1 MRGNEADDTPNGAG
15 SKSEADATPF
25 GTKLKPI
32 SAFSASECS
41 SRADL
46 AKICFT
52 VSPLPS
58 AASSLSY
65 SSSAS
70 YAGTEMN
77 GASDHPRDAGVD
89 PLLQVNF
96 ASTTSNDLI
105 LFEHSCCCNPA
116 EIVSSA
122 VKLGQCQPEGEK
134 SAFKGEVLGCL
145 NQLGHFSSGRSLK
158 SSLQTSNSLV
168 LSTVSRTGRENQRFE
183 TCSET
188 GRLIRL
194 VTGTVPITNHGAIL
208 FVSAAKK
215 REWILPKGG
224 WELDETIEES
234 ALRETFEEAGVFG
247 TLGPRLCDV
256 VYETRKG
263 RKRRLEETGQL
274 ATAMGQVKTARAT
287 TTDGSKIIESHGL
300 SDESSPKDPTSMSTT
315 VISSVA
321 STTSGNSSEEDEP
334 LSLCRQISLS
344 AFDQQDVK
352 SITSTKDSDGRPC
365 LTKAENESNT
375 VTLENALPVH
385 VSMCRMALFPLYI
398 SEVLEEWPESG
409 RSRKI
414 VPLDEAIQMSQRA
427 EIRQV
432 LEEVKRRG
440 LHQPTFDSE

>member
-1 MRGNEADDTPNGAG
+1 MHGTKTDDTPNEVG
-15 SKSEADATPF
+15 SHSEADATPF

-32 SAFSASECS
+32 SVFSASECS

-52 VSPLPS
+52 ASPVPS

-70 YAGTEMN
+70 LVGTDMN
-77 GASDHPRDAGVD
+77 GASDNGRDVGVD
-89 PLLQVNF
+89 ALLQVNF
-96 ASTTSNDLI
+96 ASTSSRDVI
-105 LFEHSCCCNPA
+105 LFEHSFCCNPA
-116 EIVSSA
+116 AILSGA
-122 VKLGQCQPEGEK
+122 MKLGQCQPEREK
-134 SAFKGEVLGCL
+134 SALKGEVMECPSRSDPV
-145 NQLGHFSSGRSLK
+145 SSGRPLK
-158 SSLQTSNSLV
+158 PILQKSNSLG
-168 LSTVSRTGRENQRFE
+168 LPAVSRTGRENQRFE

-263 RKRRLEETGQL
+263 RKRRLEETGPL
-274 ATAMGQVKTARAT
+274 ATAIEQVKTART
-287 TTDGSKIIESHGL
+287 STTDGSKIIESHGL
-300 SDESSPKDPTSMSTT
+300 SQEPSPKDQNVISTT
-315 VISSVA
+315 GISSVA

-334 LSLCRQISLS
+334 LSLSLS
-344 AFDQQDVK
+344 AFDHQDAT
-352 SITSTKDSDGRPC
+352 SITA
-365 LTKAENESNT
+365 TKAPGGQSCLRKVENESNL
-375 VTLENALPVH
+375 VPLANALPVH

-414 VPLDEAIQMSQRA
+414 VPLDEAIQMSQRE